1 MAQGPH
7 SDSMSLHP
15 HWGHGP
21 LLEALARAHL
31 EETLP
36 ATLLIHGAKGTG
48 KQHLALWVSRMLLCE
63 APGPEGPCEEC
74 HACHLAGKLEHPD
87 IHWYFP
93 LPRPKNAS
101 TPEKLAQ
108 GLEDARGEALAEFR
122 ANPLQPIGDN
132 EPKSLYLAAARNLRR
147 RAQRRPSMCDHQIFI
162 IAEAEA
168 LAPQE
173 SSSEAANALLKLLE
187 EPPSG
192 TTLILTSAEPGRL
205 LPTIRSRT
213 TRLHLPPLK
222 KRVVTE
228 FLMAEA
234 GVEKV
239 EAERVGGLS
248 KGSIGRALG
257 FLRVGDE
264 AGLLEQTRA
273 AAIGLLAAALATGR
287 EKSIQKAISFRPVG
301 ARGLRDLFD
310 FLEEGLG
317 ELARVA
323 SGHSL
328 QTGTPEEVQFFQDVV
343 GRWKIHPAAVP
354 LAIQKVD
361 EARGL
366 ASGNVNPQLVIYGL
380 LHDLRRELTQPD
392 RTAIPGR

>member
-1 MAQGPH
+1 MT
-7 SDSMSLHP
+7 LHR

-36 ATLLIHGAKGTG
+36 AALLIHGAKGTG
-48 KQHLALWVSRMLLCE
+48 KQHLALWLSRMLLCE
-63 APGPEGPCEEC
+63 SPGPTGPCEEC
-74 HACHLAGKLEHPD
+74 HPCHLAGKLEHPD
-87 IHWYFP
+87 LHWYFP

-122 ANPLQPIGDN
+122 ANPLRPIGDN

-147 RAQRRPSMCDHQIFI
+147 KAQRRPSMGDHQIFI
-162 IAEAEA
+162 IGEAET

-213 TRLHLPPLK
+213 TQLHLPPL
-222 KRVVTE
+222 RIGEVAE

-234 GVEKV
+234 GVEKA
-239 EAERVGGLS
+239 EADRVGGLS

-257 FLRVGDE
+257 FLRDGDE
-264 AGLLEQTRA
+264 SGLLEQTRVA
-273 AAIGLLAAALATGR
+273 ALGLLAAALANGR
-287 EKSIQKAISFRPVG
+287 EKSIQKAITFKPVG
-301 ARGLRDLFD
+301 ARGLRDLFN
-310 FLEEGLG
+310 FLEECLG

-323 SGHSL
+323 SGLSL
-328 QTGTPEEVQFFQDVV
+328 EAGTPEEVRFFEDVV
-343 GRWKIHPAAVP
+343 GRWNIHPAAVP
-354 LAIQKVD
+354 LAIRRVD

-366 ASGNVNPQLVIYGL
+366 AAGNVNPQLVIFGL
-380 LHDLRRELTQPD
+380 LHELRRELTQSG
-392 RTAIPGR
+392 RTTVPGR